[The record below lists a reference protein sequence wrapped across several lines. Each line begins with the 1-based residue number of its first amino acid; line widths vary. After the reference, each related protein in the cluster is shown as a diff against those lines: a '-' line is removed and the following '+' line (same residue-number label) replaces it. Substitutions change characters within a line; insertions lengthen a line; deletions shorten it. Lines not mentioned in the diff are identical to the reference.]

1 MSSHLGVRSA
11 GEASVVAVVTG
22 SVLQAEAGL
31 VALGHRVVGAG
42 VQQLVVAKLVH
53 AVEVPAAMIDI
64 FSRWSG
70 GQSDRR
76 TVRAEINQATGSSEV
91 LDTH

>member
-1 MSSHLGVRSA
+1 MRSA